1 MDDYAYV
8 NGKKLRKGFT
18 TGTCATAATAAAI
31 SMILNQDIEEKV
43 TVSTANG
50 VEVTMDIKNPSFGEL
65 TASAAVE
72 KDGGDDADATHG
84 LLTYSTVTLLP
95 DSNDIEIDGGEGVG
109 RVTQKG
115 LKCDVG
121 MAAINPTPRAMI
133 EKTARQLLGPNCG
146 AKIIISVPG
155 GEETAKLTYNSRL
168 GIVGG
173 ISILGTTGIVNPMS
187 EESWKASITIELT
200 MLYNQGYRSVVL
212 APGNYGEDFATN
224 VLGIPPHRIVNMSN
238 FVGHVLKEVQRIGFT
253 RVLMVGHMGKFVK
266 VAGGI
271 FSTHSKD
278 SDARMEII
286 MANLALLGAPVEL
299 LEKVD
304 QCITTDAAGTLIEE
318 YHYEEVY
325 QVLVDKMKFRSERLL
340 RNRKPEVSI
349 DVVTFGTEAGY
360 LASTQTLEEI
370 AEEWT

>member
-1 MDDYAYV
+1 MDEYAYV

-50 VEVTMDIKNPSFGEL
+50 VEVTMEIKDPSFGEL

-84 LLTYSTVTLLP
+84 LLIYSTVTLLP
-95 DSNDIEIDGGEGVG
+95 DSNNIEIDGGEGVG

-370 AEEWT
+370 EEEWT